1 MGYLYRLF
9 RQTEEEN
16 RRVIL
21 KLLEPRPGARL
32 LDLGCYDGSWTLQ
45 LARQVGAAEVSGV
58 EVVPD
63 IADKARAKGLH
74 VVEADL
80 NGRIP
85 LPDSSFDVIHA
96 NQVIEHLHDTDRFAS
111 EVCRLLAP
119 GGYAVISTN
128 NLASA
133 HNIVSLLMG
142 RQPPSAHVSGLALVG
157 NSLNPLEGDKHE
169 NPAMAHLRIF
179 SYSALRGFLAMHG
192 MRAEAYRTVG
202 FYPFPIPFARILCRV
217 FPIYGAFLTC
227 RVSRG

>member
-16 RRVIL
+16 RQVIL
-21 KLLEPRPGARL
+21 KLLEPRPGAKL
-32 LDLGCYDGSWTLQ
+32 LDLGCYDGEWTLQ
-45 LARQVGAAEVSGV
+45 LAKQVGAAEVSGV
-58 EVVPD
+58 EVVPE
-63 IADKARAKGLH
+63 IAEIARAKGLH

-142 RQPPSAHVSGLALVG
+142 VFR
-157 NSLNPLEGDKHE
+157 
-169 NPAMAHLRIF
+169 
-179 SYSALRGFLAMHG
+179 
-192 MRAEAYRTVG
+192 RA
-202 FYPFPIPFARILCRV
+202 P
-217 FPIYGAFLTC
+217 
-227 RVSRG
+227 